1 MIMDLISAANDIC
14 ILSGICDYLGKI
26 SKDDLESREN
36 TASVVLTPGVSENAS
51 LSRAS
56 AGDNLSNYA
65 WIAKGNLSARA
76 STVERDWFG
85 NIARAAEEN
94 LLPIPSK

>member
-14 ILSGICDYLGKI
+14 ILGGICDYLEKI
-26 SKDDLESREN
+26 STDDLESRKN
-36 TASVVLTPGVSENAS
+36 TTSVVLTPGVSENAS

-56 AGDNLSNYA
+56 AGDNHSNYA

-76 STVERDWFG
+76 SIFERDWIG
-85 NIARAAEEN
+85 NIARAAEVN
-94 LLPIPSK
+94 PRLIPNK